1 MVAKKQLAS
10 ARISDSC
17 VCLRYEYIGD
27 RQEFAEFE
35 IPEDETEISFSFDP
49 QDSKYHMVTYV
60 PKLHPITTNQ
70 NFIFELRKLTEQNK
84 DKKFS
89 YKYPL
94 IAQQCIERAKL
105 GFNSCFLN
113 LNKDEIESLRA
124 EGFEITEVVGTTK
137 LCVTW

>member
-1 MVAKKQLAS
+1 MIVKQQLS
-10 ARISDSC
+10 SKRISDDC
-17 VCLRYEYIGD
+17 ICLRYDYSGD
-27 RQEFAEFE
+27 AKDFNEFV

-49 QDSKYHMVTYV
+49 NDSKYHLVTYV
-60 PKLHPITTNQ
+60 PKLDPIEQNC
-70 NFIFELRKLTEQNK
+70 NFIFKLRELTQQNK
-84 DKKFS
+84 NKEFS

-113 LNKDEIESLRA
+113 LNQQEIDDLRA

>member
-1 MVAKKQLAS
+1 MLVKK
-10 ARISDSC
+10 RISSKRVNDDC
-17 VCLRYEYIGD
+17 IWLRYEYIGN
-27 RQEFAEFE
+27 RKEIAEFE

-49 QDSKYHMVTYV
+49 QDSKYHMITYV
-60 PKLHPITTNQ
+60 PKLDPIVTNQ

-113 LNKDEIESLRA
+113 LNQQEIDDLRA
-124 EGFEITEVVGTTK
+124 EGFEVTEVVGTTK